1 MYAGGGATYVSGIQ
15 TGLKD
20 MSLTNCEF
28 VPVVPFA
35 SYSEYEDM
43 QDSLIRE
50 YQAMVVR
57 DAERTTLWCDMM
69 GGGVEWIVRS
79 GWLYQG
85 EDLFLKFTKGQ
96 GKEWCNTM
104 NTMVVHALH
113 TAVRVLVQTR
123 SLMFRPLRQPLTAN
137 LWDKITVTDL
147 LKRETINAIADRRES
162 PNNMYDFE
170 FQNFR
175 FVFDDNNESGGEF
188 LPVGQVQAMNLAFAM
203 LAHPRLGRAAAGRI
217 LGYDTIKLV
226 LAQFSEPLK

>member
-1 MYAGGGATYVSGIQ
+1 
-15 TGLKD
+15 
-20 MSLTNCEF
+20 MSLTTAREF

-43 QDSLIRE
+43 LDSLIRE

-79 GWLYQG
+79 RWLEQG
-85 EDLFLKFTKGQ
+85 GDLFLKFTKGQ
-96 GKEWCNTM
+96 GKEWCATM

-113 TAVRVLVQTR
+113 TALRVLVQTR
-123 SLMFRPLRQPLTAN
+123 RWMLRPLRQPLTAN
-137 LWDKITVTDL
+137 LYDKIIVTDL
-147 LKRETINAIADRRES
+147 LKRETEYAITDRRES
-162 PNNMYDFE
+162 PNNMYDFDC
-170 FQNFR
+170 QNFR
-175 FVFDDNNESGGEF
+175 FILDDNDESGGDF

-203 LAHPRLGRAAAGRI
+203 LGHPRLGCAAAGRI